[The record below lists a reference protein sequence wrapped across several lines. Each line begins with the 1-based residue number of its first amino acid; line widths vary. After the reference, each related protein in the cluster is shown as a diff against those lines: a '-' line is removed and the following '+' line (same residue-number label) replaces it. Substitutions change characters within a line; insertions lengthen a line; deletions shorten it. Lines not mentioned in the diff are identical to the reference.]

1 MPVSWTFPTA
11 AMGSSSEDEGHG
23 QHPALL
29 SRPVLSIQNI
39 MQAMYVIFHSG
50 AAIFKKMKRNRGI

>member
-39 MQAMYVIFHSG
+39 MQAMYVISNFEQPY
-50 AAIFKKMKRNRGI
+50 